1 MSISTRKRPA
11 LKTCSDEAAVKLTH
25 TVKALIIAM
34 ARLRQLVY
42 KCKLLIPNSAPGQ
55 LGGPSPASLLGRKSR
70 NEMHI

>member
-25 TVKALIIAM
+25 TVKALIIGA
-34 ARLRQLVY
+34 ACLRQLVY
-42 KCKLLIPNSAPGQ
+42 NCKLLIPNSAPGQ
-55 LGGPSPASLLGRKSR
+55 LWGSSPASVLGRKSR

>member
-25 TVKALIIAM
+25 TGKALIISPAC
-34 ARLRQLVY
+34 LRQLVY
-42 KCKLLIPNSAPGQ
+42 NCKLLTPNSAPGQ
-55 LGGPSPASLLGRKSR
+55 LGGPSPASMLGRKSH